1 MQKKTDTN
9 KKEEKEINDALD
21 ELNEKSIKPDPFWKA
36 TGLFVLE
43 VVKIIVISL
52 AIIIPIRYYLIQ
64 PFYVKGASMEPTFHD
79 YEYLIIDEISY
90 RFNDPY
96 RGDIIVL
103 KDPRNTSQFFIKR
116 IIGLPGETIEVKN
129 GTVTITNTTF
139 PNGFDLNE
147 SAYLSEDIYTSGSIN
162 VELDADEYYV
172 MGDNRG
178 SSLDSRIIGPIED
191 KNIVGRAW
199 IRAWPFN
206 KLTHFELPEYNI

>member
-1 MQKKTDTN
+1 MSKKTEG

-21 ELNEKSIKPDPFWKA
+21 ELNEKSIRPDSFWKA
-36 TGLFVLE
+36 TGLFILE
-43 VVKIIVISL
+43 VTKIIVISL

-90 RFNDPY
+90 RLNDPH

-103 KDPRNTSQFFIKR
+103 KDPRNESQFFIKR
-116 IIGLPGETIEVKN
+116 IIGLPGETVTIKN
-129 GTVTITNTTF
+129 GIVTITNTTY
-139 PNGFDLNE
+139 PSGIELDE
-147 SAYLSEDIYTSGSIN
+147 SIYLDEAIYTSGSID
-162 VELDADEYYV
+162 VELDADKYYV

-178 SSLDSRIIGPIED
+178 SSLDSRIIGPIGEE
-191 KNIVGRAW
+191 NIVGRAW

-206 KLTHFELPEYNI
+206 KLTHFNLPGYNI